1 MTSKQKLPPLSVKQ
15 IRMVA
20 RLNTM
25 EKSKLRQIALNKEN
39 VHTDEV
45 MNLMCDGMKKLISQT
60 SVPDGQDTLAEIET
74 AWSDKTTDMRK
85 KVMSNIRMWYDSD
98 KKSYRP
104 MLDGLWV
111 LVKGNKQLIQRLW
124 EEAYESIDLCWL
136 GQLGRLAN
144 VMVGFIDEVKPHVPV
159 GEILQQKMSAI
170 ASKDIGLEFKVC
182 EAWAVFEELNIP
194 MEDRDVW
201 LQAL

>member
-1 MTSKQKLPPLSVKQ
+1 
-15 IRMVA
+15 
-20 RLNTM
+20 
-25 EKSKLRQIALNKEN
+25 
-39 VHTDEV
+39 
-45 MNLMCDGMKKLISQT
+45 
-60 SVPDGQDTLAEIET
+60 
-74 AWSDKTTDMRK
+74 
-85 KVMSNIRMWYDSD
+85 MWYDSD

-144 VMVGFIDEVKPHVPV
+144 VMVGFTEEVKPHVPV

-170 ASKDIGLEFKVC
+170 AAKDIGLEFNVC

-194 MEDRDVW
+194 MEERDVW
-201 LQAL
+201 IQAF